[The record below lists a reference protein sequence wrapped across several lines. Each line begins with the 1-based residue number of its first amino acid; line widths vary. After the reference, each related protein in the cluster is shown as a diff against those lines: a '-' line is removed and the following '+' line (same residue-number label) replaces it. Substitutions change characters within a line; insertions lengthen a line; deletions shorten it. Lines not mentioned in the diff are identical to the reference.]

1 MPGCNHHCEHE
12 APSSTPASPAYK
24 RVLWL
29 ALLINLGMFIFE
41 VVSGLKAG
49 SVSLLADSL
58 DFFGDAA
65 NYTVSLF
72 VLGMALSIRAKA
84 ALLKGVTLAFFGVA
98 VLSVTVYNLSIGKMP
113 EPLTMGLVAVLAL
126 VSNVAVALMLY
137 KWRDGDAN
145 MQSVW
150 LCSRND
156 AIGNVAVLGAALLV
170 MWTGTAWP
178 DLVVAVLMAFLGLS
192 AAKTIITQ
200 ARRELSGGALT
211 GVELT
216 GSQASPS
223 GSVHHDSHSHSG
235 GHVH

>member
-12 APSSTPASPAYK
+12 PTTGPSSPAYK

-29 ALLINLGMFIFE
+29 ALLINLGMFVFE
-41 VVSGLKAG
+41 VFSGLKAG

-65 NYTVSLF
+65 NYAVSLF
-72 VLGMALSIRAKA
+72 VLGMALTIRAKA
-84 ALLKGVTLAFFGVA
+84 ALLKGTSLAVFGLMVLAVTA
-98 VLSVTVYNLSIGKMP
+98 YNLAIGKMP
-113 EPLTMGLVAVLAL
+113 EPVTMGLVAFLAL

-170 MWTGTAWP
+170 GWTGTAWP
-178 DLVVAVLMAFLGLS
+178 DLLVAVLMAFLGLS

-200 ARRELSGGALT
+200 ARM
-211 GVELT
+211 ELT
-216 GSQASPS
+216 AAPTARATSINQG
-223 GSVHHDSHSHSG
+223 HHL
-235 GHVH
+235 GHKHGHKHGHNHLH